1 MRAPNFFLGT
11 VVVSLSVM
19 LGQACSG
26 AAPDSGFGAEPPD
39 GGSAAVRDGS
49 GGSQNDAANIGDA
62 NFGSSDSGGSTGDL
76 DAGCAT
82 ATAKAA
88 PQPVYMLFVLD
99 GSGSMKQQ
107 NKWTAVSAA
116 LDSIFD
122 QFSTQA
128 DTNFGAGILAFS
140 DSRDPT
146 CGGVFGGC
154 VGPYPSNVD
163 VPVAYVDST
172 QHGKLRGRIDG
183 ANANGDTP
191 THAALI
197 GGYSELESFTAAAPL
212 KPGGKKVLVILTDGV
227 PTDGSNTQCIQ
238 AAGQELTKVSPQG
251 PITTFVIGVGVF
263 PSSNTQSYDPSFLGQ
278 LAQAGGAAPQ
288 GCNPTENANAANVC
302 YFQIDPSGSQTV
314 AQLTQKFVDAI
325 NAIRGKVASCEFLLE
340 KPDGGGQIDPG
351 KVNVVYDDGQG
362 HTTTLVP
369 DPVNG
374 WTYDD
379 PNNPTKVILHG
390 VACDNIKVTGGSVSV
405 VLGCKTIPP
414 H

>member
-1 MRAPNFFLGT
+1 MRAPNFLLSG
-11 VVVSLSVM
+11 VLVSLSVV
-19 LGQACSG
+19 LAQACSG
-26 AAPDSGFGAEPPD
+26 AAKDNGFPADVPDASSSG
-39 GGSAAVRDGS
+39 SKDGS
-49 GGSQNDAANIGDA
+49 GGSLDDSPSIGDA
-62 NFGSSDSGGSTGDL
+62 NFGSADSGGSTGDL

-82 ATAKAA
+82 ATAKAS

-146 CGGVFGGC
+146 CGGFLGGC
-154 VGPYPSNVD
+154 TGPYPTSVD

-183 ANANGDTP
+183 ASASGNTP
-191 THAALI
+191 THAALV
-197 GGYSELESFTAAAPL
+197 GGYSELEAFAPAAPL
-212 KPGGKKVLVILTDGV
+212 KPSGKKVLVILTDGV
-227 PTDGSNTQCIQ
+227 PTDGSSAQCIQ
-238 AAGQELTKVSPQG
+238 AAGQELTKATPQG

-263 PSSNTQSYDPSFLGQ
+263 PSTDPQSYDPSFLGQ

-288 GCNPTENANAANVC
+288 GCNPTENANASKVC

-325 NAIRGKVASCEFLLE
+325 NAIRGKVASCEFLLQ

-362 HTTTLVP
+362 HTTTLVQ

-390 VACDNIKVTGGSVSV
+390 VSCDKVKVSGGSVNV
-405 VLGCKTIPP
+405 VLGCKTIVP